1 LYASFS
7 HLPKADFLLASFYNP
22 NIEPPNEWF
31 SRAQSFLDV
40 CALLSVNGEVVPRL
54 LSSELHEALFTKRC
68 TFCYDL
74 RLTEAAYGAKQRG
87 FDTFTTTLLSSPN
100 QNQSLLREKLTAI
113 ESELAMQVY
122 YFEVPREEYME
133 KTREL
138 KNMGIYVQNYCGCYG
153 SLLERE
159 AERFKPLWR

>member
-1 LYASFS
+1 
-7 HLPKADFLLASFYNP
+7 
-22 NIEPPNEWF
+22 
-31 SRAQSFLDV
+31 
-40 CALLSVNGEVVPRL
+40 LSVNGEVVPRL

>member
-1 LYASFS
+1 MYASFS

-40 CALLSVNGEVVPRL
+40 CELLCVNGEVVPHSI
-54 LSSELHEALFTKRC
+54 SSELHEALFTKRC